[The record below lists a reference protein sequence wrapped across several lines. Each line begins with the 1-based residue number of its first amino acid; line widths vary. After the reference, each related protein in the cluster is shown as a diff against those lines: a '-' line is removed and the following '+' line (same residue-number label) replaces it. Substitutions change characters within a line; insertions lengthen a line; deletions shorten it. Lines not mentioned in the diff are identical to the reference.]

1 MLVRS
6 LLRSRLIESDT
17 LHLSGLDPKDLLDA
31 TKGIPNYHPSE
42 LPKIHIGFETGL
54 SEEDTLDRSLS
65 MVETNLNIRLFLRC
79 QKDFRKVLEDYSL
92 EITYRIRSTALAETI
107 PKLIDLAQISTI
119 YEVDAESNPIVGT
132 LTHRYTMR
140 YRV

>member
-1 MLVRS
+1 MLVRAQ
-6 LLRSRLIESDT
+6 LRSRLMESDI
-17 LHLSGLDPKDLLDA
+17 LHLTGLDTDDLLDA

-65 MVETNLNIRLFLRC
+65 LIETNFSIRLFLRC
-79 QKDFRKVLEDYSL
+79 EKDFRKTLEDYSL
-92 EITYRIRSTALAETI
+92 EITYRLRSTALAETI
-107 PKLIDLAQISTI
+107 DKLIDLAQVGTV
-119 YEVDAESNPIVGT
+119 YEVDSESNPIVGT
-132 LTHRYTMR
+132 VTNRYTMR